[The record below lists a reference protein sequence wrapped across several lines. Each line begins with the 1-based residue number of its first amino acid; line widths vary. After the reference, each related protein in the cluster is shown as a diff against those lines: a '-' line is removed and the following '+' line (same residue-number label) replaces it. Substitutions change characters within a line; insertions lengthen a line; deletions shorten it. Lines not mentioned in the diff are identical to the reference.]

1 MILKLIKKQQQQNN
15 HDSHASNHDALVQGK
30 NQLLLPIKQ
39 EGIENTSIIHIV

>member
-15 HDSHASNHDALVQGK
+15 HDSQAIMTPWYRGQ

-39 EGIENTSIIHIV
+39 EGIENSFIIHIV

>member
-30 NQLLLPIKQ
+30 KSAFIA
-39 EGIENTSIIHIV
+39 H